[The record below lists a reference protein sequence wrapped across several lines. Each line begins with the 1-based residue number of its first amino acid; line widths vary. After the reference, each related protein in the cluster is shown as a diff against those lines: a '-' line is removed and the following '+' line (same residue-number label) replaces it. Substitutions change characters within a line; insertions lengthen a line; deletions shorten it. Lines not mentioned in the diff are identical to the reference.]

1 MLFPNQLISFMNV
14 FIIGILIY
22 TTYSGYKQG
31 FLLKA
36 ISCFSILVMFII
48 ANFVSGMMA
57 DTFFVFPKSLAPFK
71 DTVMEAVFYHR
82 LNQLAIFTI
91 IFAAGVLLIFF
102 LKPILAMIG
111 KVPVISEFNEVL
123 GILFGFLQGIIIVI
137 CVVILFKTPVF
148 INGSQVIEQTYLQK
162 VDQMTNRFLITF
174 HDDIKELEA
183 LQKIVT
189 PSGELNSE
197 EEILLEQWLQS
208 QGLSEED
215 IREFITKIG
224 YKAV

>member
-14 FIIGILIY
+14 FIVGILIY

-36 ISCFSILVMFII
+36 ISCFSILVMFVI
-48 ANFVSGMMA
+48 ANFVSGLFA
-57 DTFFVFPKSLAPFK
+57 DTLFVFPKSLAPFK
-71 DTVMEAVFYHR
+71 DTVMEAIFYER
-82 LNQLAIFTI
+82 LNQLS
-91 IFAAGVLLIFF
+91 IFAIVFAVGVLIVFF
-102 LKPILAMIG
+102 LKPILSMIG

-137 CVVILFKTPVF
+137 CVLTLFKTPVF
-148 INGSQVIEQTYLQK
+148 INGSQVIEQTYLK
-162 VDQMTNRFLITF
+162 NVDQMTNRFLITF

-189 PSGELNSE
+189 PSGELDSE
-197 EEILLEQWLQS
+197 EEILLEEWLKS
-208 QGLSEED
+208 QGISEED
-215 IREFITKIG
+215 IQEFLNKIG
-224 YKAV
+224 YKAG